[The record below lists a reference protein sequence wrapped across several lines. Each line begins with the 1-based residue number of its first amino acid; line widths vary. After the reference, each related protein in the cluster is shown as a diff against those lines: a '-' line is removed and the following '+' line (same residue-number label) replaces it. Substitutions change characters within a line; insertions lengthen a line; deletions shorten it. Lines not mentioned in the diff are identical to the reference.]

1 MFRRIFVVT
10 VVTAATSIGL
20 LGGQAGAIWWNVN
33 LPAIITPEHTLDLAG
48 TCLPEYAAAG
58 AGSSAGLTYAMEGF
72 AYGPATTPAIQVGCR
87 FWDNA
92 TGEPFGTW
100 ESGFH
105 AGPAATVAA
114 TFPVDTLDDLVACIS
129 IDRLD
134 SAGDVIST
142 GWIAADGSY
151 CG

>member
-1 MFRRIFVVT
+1 MFRRVLVVT

-20 LGGQAGAIWWNVN
+20 LGGQAGAIWWNVT
-33 LPAIITPEHTLDLAG
+33 LPAVITPEHTLDLAG

-58 AGSSAGLTYAMEGF
+58 VGSSTGLRYAMEGA
-72 AYGPATTPAIQVGCR
+72 AYGPATTTAIQVGCR
-87 FWDNA
+87 FWDTA

-105 AGPAATVAA
+105 PGPAATVAA
-114 TFPVDTLDDLVACIS
+114 TFPVDTLDHLVACIS
-129 IDRLD
+129 IDRLEPD
-134 SAGDVIST
+134 GTIIST
-142 GWIAADGSY
+142 GWIAADASY